1 MILVTIGS
9 MLPFDRMIRA
19 VDIWARENR
28 HEDLFAQIG
37 DGQYQPRYMRWER
50 MLGPREFSQ
59 KLDAASLLVAH
70 AGMGTVISAMEA
82 GKPIVVM
89 PRRVAYHEVTTEHQ
103 VHTAEWLRDKPGVF
117 VAFSEA
123 DLPTALSLAQDHLEM
138 GTNLSSQYGISR
150 SAPAEFVN
158 KVRQFLVE

>member
-1 MILVTIGS
+1 MIFVTIGS
-9 MLPFDRMIRA
+9 MLPFDRMIQA
-19 VDIWARENR
+19 VDRWAQETGCD
-28 HEDLFAQIG
+28 DLFAQIG
-37 DGQYQPRYMRWER
+37 NGQYEPRHMRWER

-59 KLDAASLLVAH
+59 KLEAASLLVAH

-82 GKPIVVM
+82 GKPVIVM

-103 VHTAEWLRDKPGVF
+103 VHTAEWLQDKPGIF

-123 DLPTALSLAQDHLEM
+123 DLPAALSLAQDHLEM
-138 GTNLSSQYGISR
+138 GTTLISR